1 MLPEK
6 RVLSFADARRKVVGS
21 PEIGAEPFPLRP
33 ISADD
38 VLSLGAALKAKDLV
52 GLLMR
57 HWPARRLAP
66 PRCRIGLR
74 VLAPSGTPAVRLR
87 CQ

>member
-6 RVLSFADARRKVVGS
+6 RILSFADASRKVIRSREV
-21 PEIGAEPFPLRP
+21 ERP
-33 ISADD
+33 GPDD
-38 VLSLGAALKAKDLV
+38 LLGFDAGLKAKDLV

-57 HWPARRLAP
+57 HWPARRVTP

-74 VLAPSGTPAVRLR
+74 VLAPSGKPAVKIR